1 MARDVSNEVNETAR
15 RKYGEIVQPNVPFV
29 PEFFWLRVIA
39 GLHFIVGSLS
49 FIAGSLRLAWK
60 VYRRWGLGESSFYIP
75 GMTLVRT
82 FGVAITGLLLMG
94 FGVALLAMREYLRSR
109 YYVRPWPGQAAPAP
123 SEDDSEA

>member
-49 FIAGSLRLAWK
+49 FIAGSLRLIWK
-60 VYRRWGLGESSFYIP
+60 VYRRWGLGESSYGVP
-75 GMTLVRT
+75 GETLVRT
-82 FGVAITGLLLMG
+82 FGVAIVGLLMMG
-94 FGVALLAMREYLRSR
+94 FGAALMAMREYLRSH
-109 YYVRPWPGQAAPAP
+109 YYVRPWPGRIAPAP
-123 SEDDSEA
+123 TEDEAED